1 MIKFHD
7 YLDEKL
13 KSDPKLGKNF
23 WKGYE
28 DFKIGVILK
37 EARIEA
43 GLTQEQ
49 VAKKIKTT
57 KSVISRIENHA
68 EDIRLS
74 TLERLAKALNKEIH
88 VTIL

>member
-1 MIKFHD
+1 MIKFND

-13 KSDPKLGKNF
+13 EADPKLAKNF
-23 WKGYE
+23 WKGYT

-49 VAKKIKTT
+49 VAKN
-57 KSVISRIENHA
+57 RW
-68 EDIRLS
+68 DF
-74 TLERLAKALNKEIH
+74 
-88 VTIL
+88 